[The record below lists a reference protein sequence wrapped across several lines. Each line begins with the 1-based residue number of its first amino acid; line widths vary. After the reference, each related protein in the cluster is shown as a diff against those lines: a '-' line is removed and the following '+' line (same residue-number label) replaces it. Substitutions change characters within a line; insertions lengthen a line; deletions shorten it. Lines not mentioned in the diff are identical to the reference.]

1 MDSIENLMATHDVRI
16 KLERLDD
23 CDLNGALEHYR
34 ANKEVCFNHMRGTIG
49 VFHWKL
55 LSYPPFLKAF
65 PAECSDLKLFAT
77 CAKLIKD
84 EEEGKEEEDDDD
96 DDDKENET
104 MEEDNASAES
114 DCIERLWFG
123 FDPNVALLFRTCGE
137 ICAISD
143 DTSPEADTSKPLV
156 ISPGRARTLLGC
168 SFLMPVPC
176 TKDVK
181 DPNKYELW
189 MDEEGKW
196 NNSSPNEVATK
207 HLAKQQNDI
216 PLYGNV
222 LLVRSGT
229 IE

>member
-1 MDSIENLMATHDVRI
+1 METHDVRI
-16 KLERLDD
+16 KLERLDLD
-23 CDLNGALEHYR
+23 DLKSALEHYR

-49 VFHWKL
+49 VFDWNL

-65 PAECSDLKLFAT
+65 PAECSDLKLFKT
-77 CAKLIKD
+77 CAKLIKE
-84 EEEGKEEEDDDD
+84 EEEGEEEDDDD
-96 DDDKENET
+96 DDDKENQK
-104 MEEDNASAES
+104 MDEDDASGEA

-143 DTSPEADTSKPLV
+143 DISSEADLSKPLV
-156 ISPGRARTLLGC
+156 ISPGRARMLLGC
-168 SFLMPVPC
+168 SYLMPVPC
-176 TKDVK
+176 TKDVT
-181 DPNKYELW
+181 DPNKYEIW
-189 MDEEGKW
+189 MDEEGKQ